1 MRAVGGADCGQRYLP
16 LPRAHST
23 HILSRRHILHVHIQM
38 ISECRIWH
46 YMCVVWAATTQQES
60 SLFIYYMLSFPICNF
75 MTDFMFVFLCIVLVC
90 RSPRMPC
97 SACWWAAGRSVT
109 FATKRPSSIQEAIDR
124 SWRKLTTI
132 KIETKNTNTKMA
144 GKSGFLCDASNNN
157 NHSSQTYTVK
167 REVYL
172 STIRGYRMA
181 YFQARSSSDWRNSHT
196 VACDCLCVW
205 SDKPND
211 NDDYDILYYYCA
223 TAARAIA
230 VYEYLGKM
238 GHTENIST
246 QSYWR
251 TTNVACHFGIWHV
264 MHTRKTYRYLA
275 TNRYFLLPLWVR
287 THAIYSLADWPFCK
301 FVRHT
306 KRIWTTIKLFGLIFF
321 VFCVWFINVETWF
334 LCIYISSLRA
344 INILLFVWRW
354 WEQSLALSIVPN
366 SWNDAVGWI
375 IIVLTSEKRFSV
387 PTYQNVVRQFTR
399 KSCPKRHK

>member
-172 STIRGYRMA
+172 STIRGHRMA

-251 TTNVACHFGIWHV
+251 TTNVACHSGILACDA
-264 MHTRKTYRYLA
+264 HTRKLSEFGYKPIFFTSSMSSNTCHLFISRLA
-275 TNRYFLLPLWVR
+275 ILQICAPHKAHLNDNKIVR
-287 THAIYSLADWPFCK
+287 TDFLRLLRVVHQCGNMVFMYLY
-301 FVRHT
+301 
-306 KRIWTTIKLFGLIFF
+306 IF
-321 VFCVWFINVETWF
+321 IAR
-334 LCIYISSLRA
+334 Y
-344 INILLFVWRW
+344 
-354 WEQSLALSIVPN
+354 
-366 SWNDAVGWI
+366 
-375 IIVLTSEKRFSV
+375 
-387 PTYQNVVRQFTR
+387 
-399 KSCPKRHK
+399 